1 METVGLLDIVEQ
13 EPLLWQLAC
22 EQWGEQAVCRLFA
35 DEMAEDPC
43 LPLSLRLDVWARIEQ
58 PALVERL
65 HAFVKAP
72 DLESAMFE
80 RSLEDEDAQR
90 RCAAFRVVAFYRLL
104 NELPVERVP
113 ATLLEQR
120 LGLDLGF

>member
-1 METVGLLDIVEQ
+1 MSLLDIVEH
-13 EPLLWQLAC
+13 EPLVWRLAC

-43 LPLSLRLDVWARIEQ
+43 LPLSLQLDVWARIEQ

-72 DLESAMFE
+72 DLGSAMFE
-80 RSLEDEDAQR
+80 RSLEDEDAPR
-90 RCAAFRVVAFYRLL
+90 RYEPFRVAAFYRLL
-104 NELPVERVP
+104 NELPVERLP